1 MVRLNP
7 SKSECSA
14 TQIPLNRTKIV
25 LDSLA
30 THPIHPSFHRP
41 RILANTSE
49 LLKTRQE
56 HRARLAQRV
65 PGKSGCSSSAFCL
78 DITQNTLAQLRA
90 FTVHTGTLNSGQ
102 GKPSTGLSASTSTLQ
117 HRTMP
122 TPPHPL
128 PLSTACPLHQLR
140 SPQNLARI
148 SSKSSTTHPSK
159 SGCRQASFPLNC
171 TKTTLT

>member
-7 SKSECSA
+7 SKSERSA
-14 TQIPLNRTKIV
+14 TRIPLNRTKTV

-30 THPIHPSFHRP
+30 THPIHPSFHQP

-65 PGKSGCSSSAFCL
+65 PGESGRSGSAFPL
-78 DITQNTLAQLRA
+78 NITQNTLAQLGA
-90 FTVHTGTLNSGQ
+90 FTVHAGTSNSGQ
-102 GKPSTGLSASTSTLQ
+102 DKPSTGLSASTSTLQ
-117 HRTMP
+117 LRTMP

-128 PLSTACPLHQLR
+128 PLSTARPSTNSDHLKTRQGYQARVVRHTPANQDAAKPASPSIAPKPL
-140 SPQNLARI
+140 
-148 SSKSSTTHPSK
+148 
-159 SGCRQASFPLNC
+159 
-171 TKTTLT
+171 